1 MFDPVRLRGHHLLC
15 ILPYVGKGYTQAFVD
30 HFDALV
36 GRLNAGEE
44 IVIVEGPDDI
54 CASMHDK
61 NGPTCE
67 SGEHCL
73 KPRAAQRDRT
83 ALTAVATALDC
94 SLETRSTLHLT
105 PDQYTHLRR
114 LFTEGALREACQG
127 CEWHAF
133 CTTVAAQDFAATK
146 LMPQK

>member
-1 MFDPVRLRGHHLLC
+1 MASKSKRSSTKTRPKKPDAIALL
-15 ILPYVGKGYTQAFVD
+15 KADHRQAEEWFSK
-30 HFDALV
+30 FE
-36 GRLNAGEE
+36 NARSSSRKQQLA
-44 IVIVEGPDDI
+44 DDI
-54 CASMHDK
+54 CAALQGAHA
-61 NGPTCE
+61 PLCE

-83 ALTAVATALDC
+83 ALTAVAVALDC
-94 SLETRSTLHLT
+94 SLETGSTLHLT